1 MRIRSCRSV
10 FPGTDPET
18 SDRFTQ
24 EIAADENEFVS
35 GLRKLRAD
43 EAVSLEAVGFLLG
56 INPGQLSRYLKGNS
70 STTLTNYLRIAR
82 AMGYRTRIVFEKV
95 DNASEADPLADLKIL
110 TNRVPRP
117 RVAKAAESQSTGS

>member
-1 MRIRSCRSV
+1 MRIRSCRSI
-10 FPGTDPET
+10 FPGTDSQT
-18 SDRFTQ
+18 SDRFTR
-24 EIAADENEFVS
+24 EITADEDQFVS
-35 GLRKLRAD
+35 ALRKLRTD

-56 INPGQLSRYLKGNS
+56 INPGQLSRYLKGNC

-95 DNASEADPLADLKIL
+95 DTTAEADPLSDLKIL

-117 RVAKAAESQSTGS
+117 RKVAESQSTTG

>member
-10 FPGTDPET
+10 FPGTDPQT
-18 SDRFTQ
+18 SDRFTN
-24 EIAADENEFVS
+24 EIAADEGEFIS
-35 GLRKLRAD
+35 ALRKLRAD

-56 INPGQLSRYLKGNS
+56 INPGQLSRYLKGNC

-82 AMGYRTRIVFEKV
+82 AMGYRTRIIFEKV
-95 DNASEADPLADLKIL
+95 DKTTETDPLSDLKIL

-117 RVAKAAESQSTGS
+117 RTKAAESQSTSG